1 VGRPQRHVYHVEPA
15 RFPPDFAERLER
27 LRLETGLSR
36 RALAR
41 ALRVEARTL
50 RRWRRGRKPGPGHLY
65 RLFCFAVERG
75 LLHCLLPDAAGACTQ
90 LEERRPTS
98 PRGAE
103 RAGSF
108 STGEDS

>member
-1 VGRPQRHVYHVEPA
+1 MGRLQRHVYHVEPS
-15 RFPPDFAERLER
+15 RFPPDFPERLER
-27 LRLETGLSR
+27 LRRETGLSR
-36 RALAR
+36 RGLAR